1 MPEQP
6 CAFHPR
12 RMTAV
17 SCSNCGRPICPE
29 DMRSAPVGYQCPICA
44 GGVREGAFGAAT
56 YRAKAGLDRRI
67 NRLPMAR
74 VLRGAGVTQILIAA
88 NVAMFLGMLLTGK
101 PMSLSTLLRFGALPP
116 VLPRSEWWRIFT
128 SMFVHFG
135 FLHLAFNMYALF
147 LFGPSIE
154 LRYGRVR
161 FLALYLASGFLGGAF
176 SLAFSSPGIAA
187 GASGAVFGILG
198 GWLGIFLRH
207 RRSPAAAAQLRSI
220 LILIGINL
228 ALGATAQGIDNQ
240 AHLGGLVGGF
250 VIASGLEE
258 AARHRGGARSLA
270 AAGSY
275 AVVLVGAI
283 FVLASATRFV
293 S

>member
-1 MPEQP
+1 
-6 CAFHPR
+6 
-12 RMTAV
+12 
-17 SCSNCGRPICPE
+17 
-29 DMRSAPVGYQCPICA
+29 MREAPVGYQCPICA
-44 GGVREGAFGAAT
+44 GGARAGAFGAAT
-56 YRAKAGLDRRI
+56 YRARTRLERRVD
-67 NRLPMAR
+67 RLPMAR
-74 VLRGAGVTQILIAA
+74 LLRGAGVTQILIAA
-88 NVAMFLGMLLTGK
+88 NAAMFVGMLLTGK

-116 VLPRSEWWRIFT
+116 VLPRSEWWRILT

-154 LRYGRVR
+154 LRYGRRR

-198 GWLGIFLRH
+198 AWLGIFLRH
-207 RRSPAAAAQLRSI
+207 RRSPGAAAQLRSI

-258 AARHRGGARSLA
+258 AARRRGAARPLV

-275 AVVLVGAI
+275 AAVLVGAI
-283 FVLASATRFV
+283 LVLASATRFV